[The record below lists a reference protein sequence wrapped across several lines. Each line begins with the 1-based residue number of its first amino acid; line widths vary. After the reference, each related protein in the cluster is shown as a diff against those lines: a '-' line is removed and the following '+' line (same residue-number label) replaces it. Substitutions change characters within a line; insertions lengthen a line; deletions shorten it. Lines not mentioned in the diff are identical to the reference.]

1 MSLDLKTMNFPD
13 YVINLLQECKGYTIC
28 NSSEELAEH
37 STQGKDTFD
46 VTYDVNGED
55 VKEAVVHKVKN
66 GLSANYMDPYLRR
79 RDPDCMVIGD
89 QEPSDKVRFEERF
102 GEPFDGLR
110 QETMEWLKKQELLVF
125 MFRAGKPMLDMDAIV
140 IAPKNA
146 AFFMFGLSLL
156 QGIITKEEATE
167 HLNPK
172 GVVYVAPPFR
182 HTHFDGKQVVV
193 HSRSQDH
200 YELFSYNLYPGPSAK
215 KGAYGMLL
223 HQGEQEGWVTTHC
236 SAAQVLS
243 PYDNITTFMHE
254 GASGG
259 GKSEMLEMMHR
270 EEDGRVLLGV
280 NTKTGDKRLLQIPQ
294 TCKIMPVADDMAIC
308 HPSIQKDDGKLNII
322 DAETSWFLRV
332 NHIDEYGT
340 DHNLEKITV
349 KPQEKLLFLN
359 IDTTPN
365 STALIWEHIE
375 DEPGVPCPNPR
386 VVIPKSIMPDSVDEP
401 VDVNVRS
408 FGLRTPPCTKE
419 KPSYGILGVFHI
431 VPPALAWLW
440 RLVSPRGFGNP
451 SIIDT
456 GSMQSEGVGSYW
468 PFATGKLINQANL
481 LLNQFEESSSVLNI
495 LTPNQHV
502 GAWKCGFMPQWLM
515 REYLTRRGNAK
526 LSPKQYQPAR
536 STLLG
541 YELNNL
547 TIEGTEIHERYLKVY
562 YQSQVGEEA
571 YDQGAKI
578 LREFFERELT
588 KFYKSDL
595 LPKGKEIIQCFLDK
609 GSVHDYEKLISY

>member
-1 MSLDLKTMNFPD
+1 MNLDLKAMKFPD
-13 YVINLLQECKGYTIC
+13 HVINLLQECQGYTIC
-28 NSSEELAEH
+28 NSAEELAYH
-37 STQGKDTFD
+37 STQGEDTFE
-46 VTYDVNGED
+46 VKYDVNGQD
-55 VKEAVVHKVKN
+55 IKEAVVHKVKN

-79 RDPDCMVIGD
+79 RDPNCMLIGD
-89 QEPSDKVRFEERF
+89 QEPSDKERFEERF
-102 GEPFDGLR
+102 GKPFDGLR

-125 MFRAGKPMLDMDAIV
+125 MFRAGKPMLDMDAVV

-156 QGIITKEEATE
+156 QGIITTDEARE

-172 GVVYVAPPFR
+172 GIVYVAPPFR

-193 HSRSQDH
+193 HNRSQNN

-223 HQGEQEGWVTTHC
+223 HQGEQEGWITAHC

-280 NTKTGDKRLLQIPQ
+280 NIKTGDKRLLQIPQ

-349 KPQEKLLFLN
+349 NPQEKLLFLN

-419 KPSYGILGVFHI
+419 KPTYGILGVFHI

-468 PFATGKLINQANL
+468 PFATGKMINQANL

-541 YELNNL
+541 YELNSL

-578 LREFFERELT
+578 LSDFFERELT
-588 KFYKSDL
+588 KFNKSDL

-609 GSVHDYEKLISY
+609 GSVQDYEKLISY